1 MNSFVALLQSLALL
15 LYLSGQIDPE
25 QNYSGMWRPNV
36 PVHLA
41 HQGLNPGIAYTL
53 LLQNMLLICVHIFLT
68 GILASQDSKKEV
80 KLSTYF
86 SLILGRLN
94 EVTGLPRGIKII

>member
-1 MNSFVALLQSLALL
+1 MLLQSLALP

-36 PVHLA
+36 PVHSA
-41 HQGLNPGIAYTL
+41 HQGLDPGIAYTL

-80 KLSTYF
+80 KLYF
-86 SLILGRLN
+86 SLILGRL
-94 EVTGLPRGIKII
+94 TGLPRGMKII